1 MYATPG
7 LQGGQG
13 CPPWAEGS
21 VGRGAVTA
29 CRTGVVA
36 AARATSGSVTVVE
49 DGVVSMRTGA
59 VGAAEGGKKSTTF
72 FGTSGII
79 RGAAVM
85 TMRGAVFGSGS
96 ACVGS
101 VVGASDGCG
110 NSIGISTSVVSGC
123 RSASLSS
130 R

>member
-1 MYATPG
+1 MYVNSR
-7 LQGGQG
+7 LQVGQG
-13 CPPWAEGS
+13 CSTLADRI
-21 VGRGAVTA
+21 VGRGSVTA
-29 CRTGVVA
+29 CRTGV
-36 AARATSGSVTVVE
+36 
-49 DGVVSMRTGA
+49 

-85 TMRGAVFGSGS
+85 TMRGTVFGSGS
-96 ACVGS
+96 ACVGG
-101 VVGASDGCG
+101 VVGSSDGCG

-130 R
+130 

>member
-1 MYATPG
+1 MYVNPR
-7 LQGGQG
+7 LQVGQG
-13 CPPWAEGS
+13 CSTLADRI
-21 VGRGAVTA
+21 VGRGSVTA

-36 AARATSGSVTVVE
+36 AAGATSGSVTVVE
-49 DGVVSMRTGA
+49 DGVASMRTGA
-59 VGAAEGGKKSTTF
+59 VGAAEGGEKSTTF

-85 TMRGAVFGSGS
+85 TMREAVFGSGS
-96 ACVGS
+96 ACVGC
-101 VVGASDGCG
+101 VVGSSDGCG